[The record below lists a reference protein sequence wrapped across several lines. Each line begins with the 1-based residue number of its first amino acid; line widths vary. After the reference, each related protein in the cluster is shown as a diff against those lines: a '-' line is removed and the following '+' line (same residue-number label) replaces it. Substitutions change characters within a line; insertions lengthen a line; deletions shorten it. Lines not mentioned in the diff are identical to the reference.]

1 MERDGKMSEE
11 EYILKWSQVSQYWQ
25 TTFTKAPDLNGIL
38 FLIGQREI
46 DQTKIKYKKQE
57 KMDLFHVAICKLLSQ
72 DGYYEMIGHDDEGW
86 PHYDQLKE
94 LPAIDIF
101 TQERILREKIIN
113 YFEQENIITFQIIT

>member
-1 MERDGKMSEE
+1 MERDGQMSEE
-11 EYILKWSQVSQYWQ
+11 EYILKWSQVSHYWQ
-25 TTFTKAPDLNGIL
+25 ITFSKPADLNGML

-86 PHYDQLKE
+86 PHYEQLKE

-101 TQERILREKIIN
+101 TQEKILREKIIN
-113 YFEQENIITFQIIT
+113 YFEHENIITFQIIT